1 MTESAIKFGIQLPGW
16 AEREVRIQAKLHG
29 VSRATMAALMIHA
42 FIRQSYRVEERAVI
56 SNQLDAI
63 AQMEGLS
70 TEELIQQWLSAED

>member
-1 MTESAIKFGIQLPGW
+1 
-16 AEREVRIQAKLHG
+16 
-29 VSRATMAALMIHA
+29 MAALMIHA